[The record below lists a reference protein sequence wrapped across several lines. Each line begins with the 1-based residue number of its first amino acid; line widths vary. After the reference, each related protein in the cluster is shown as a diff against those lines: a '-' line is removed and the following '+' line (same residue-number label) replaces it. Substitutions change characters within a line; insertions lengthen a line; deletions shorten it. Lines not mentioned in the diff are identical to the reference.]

1 MTSIKLI
8 LATILQDTASRDSGA
23 ILRKTVLEHLKN
35 GNHLEIDFTGVNLT
49 PSFTDEAFGLLC
61 HELTQQ
67 EIHEK
72 IKFIHLSATH
82 KALLIR
88 VMGNRFHPGTS
99 S

>member
-1 MTSIKLI
+1 M
-8 LATILQDTASRDSGA
+8 LATMLQDTASRDSGA
-23 ILRKTVLEHLKN
+23 FLRKTILEHLQN
-35 GNHLEIDFTGVNLT
+35 NQTLEIDFTGVNLT
-49 PSFTDEAFGLLC
+49 PSFADEAFGLLC

-72 IKFIHLSATH
+72 IKFLNLSATH

-88 VMGNRFHPGTS
+88 VMGNRFNPS